1 MEISYTNSIIDINKN
16 LIFDKGNIV
25 SNTKNR
31 VIIRENDKDI
41 WSDDGEDDNDTKLL
55 DNFISLFNINTY
67 LFYEEP
73 VKKINKKLG
82 TITFI
87 YLNRKY
93 KANYSIE
100 YPKIVYK
107 DELFDNLQDWVKYI
121 KKNKQKN
128 IFISNFFKL

>member
-107 DELFDNLQDWVKYI
+107 DELFDNLQDWLKYI

>member
-82 TITFI
+82 TIAFI